1 MLPPSDS
8 FLHQSLKLA
17 EVTTN
22 MQCQETLT
30 PPPPYSVSQ
39 SPNPGL
45 RETQSDEIDIDDDE
59 ASWDTTATNP
69 NPVTVHIDASISV
82 RGNSNTIIMS
92 SGTGTQQPK
101 PASTQSTTPPSPT
114 TNSMTSATTVLQTAQ
129 KHRQNKLTE
138 MATSIIAVLQSSRDL
153 SQGSNGRGTLVEI
166 NVNTEVNIEGR
177 KNVICAGT
185 GIGEGRMLPRR
196 DNNQNES
203 DEDESGSMRKRRAQ
217 SVCSYGPLIALL
229 VGSPNWMLTWY
240 FA

>member
-1 MLPPSDS
+1 
-8 FLHQSLKLA
+8 
-17 EVTTN
+17 
-22 MQCQETLT
+22 
-30 PPPPYSVSQ
+30 
-39 SPNPGL
+39 
-45 RETQSDEIDIDDDE
+45 
-59 ASWDTTATNP
+59 
-69 NPVTVHIDASISV
+69 
-82 RGNSNTIIMS
+82 
-92 SGTGTQQPK
+92 
-101 PASTQSTTPPSPT
+101 
-114 TNSMTSATTVLQTAQ
+114 MTSATTVLQTAQ

-166 NVNTEVNIEGR
+166 NINTEVNIEGR